1 MDDKVRILLLE
12 DQSFDAELAEHEIK
26 KSVTSY
32 HLKWVDNRDDFIHAL
47 SDFVPDIVISDYNLP
62 TITGLEA
69 LKLKQ
74 SIKPDVPLIIFTG
87 SLNEDIA
94 VGCMKAGAVDYVIKE
109 HMKRLGPAVVS
120 ALEQNEIVIS
130 KKKAELELIKSEE
143 RFHRLADNLPDI
155 IYRYQLIPE
164 QKIEYI
170 NPAIERITGYTPQEH
185 YNDPS
190 LFKSLIYPEDEHL
203 LDIKAYS
210 KTDFLKPLI
219 IRWKKKDGNVIWLEQ
234 RNIPVY
240 DIDGNIIAIEGIAH
254 DITEK
259 RKDEILK
266 QAIYTIASATNSTQ
280 NLDELYTEVHVTI
293 LNIMPAKN
301 FYIALYHSETNEI
314 SFPYFVDEKDL
325 PPTKRPFRH
334 GLTEYVITTGR
345 SILCN
350 LECTQK
356 LINDGEI
363 DLVGEL
369 AAIWLGVPLKF
380 EDETIGVLVVQH
392 YNDET
397 AYSERE
403 QSMLEYISTQVAK
416 TIEYKK
422 AELQIQENSEQI
434 KVQNIELQDLI
445 NELNRNNSEL
455 IKAKERAEESDKLKT
470 AFIQNMSHEIRTPMN
485 AIMGFS
491 ELMEFEID
499 DKEKLLYCTKV
510 IKQRSND
517 LLDIIN
523 ELLDIARIESGQME
537 LKIEPVE
544 LNEFINELHNFYLEQ
559 NEVIENSNID
569 IIRKEVPQYINS
581 VLETD
586 YGKLKQIFVNI
597 INNAIKFTNEGRI
610 EFGFHSVTSENITF
624 YVSDTGKGISE
635 KTKEIIFDR
644 FRKSADESVYVKD
657 GLGLGLAI
665 VKGLLMIFNGKIWVE
680 SELGTG
686 STFYFSVPY
695 KPLKTQIVTKESKA
709 NISYDWSNYKV
720 LIVEDDS
727 FNVSLFIELLHD
739 TKIKCLVANTGQ
751 NAISTFNAQ
760 KDISIVLMDIKL
772 PDINGYEVTAE
783 FKKIN
788 PNIPIIAQTAYASD
802 ADRKRAFKVGCDDFI
817 PKPIKRDKLLA
828 IFNVFLSS

>member
-1 MDDKVRILLLE
+1 MDDNVRILLLE

-26 KSVTSY
+26 KSVISY
-32 HLKWVDNRDDFIHAL
+32 QLKWVDNREDFIQAL
-47 SDFVPDIVISDYNLP
+47 NDFEPEIVISDYNLP

-74 SIKPDVPLIIFTG
+74 SIKPEVPLIIFTG

-109 HMKRLGPAVVS
+109 HLKRLGPSVIS
-120 ALEQNEIVIS
+120 ALEQKEIITA

-143 RFHRLADNLPDI
+143 RFHRLSDNLPDI

-164 QKIEYI
+164 ERIEYI
-170 NPAIERITGYTPQEH
+170 NPAIERITGYTPQDH
-185 YNDPS
+185 YSDAN
-190 LFKSLIYPEDEHL
+190 LFRSLIYPEDEHL
-203 LDIKAYS
+203 LEIRAGS
-210 KTDFLKPLI
+210 KTDFLMPVT
-219 IRWKKKDGNVIWLEQ
+219 IRWIKKDGNVIWLEQ
-234 RNIPVY
+234 RNISVY
-240 DIDGNIIAIEGIAH
+240 DSDGNIIAIEGIAR

-266 QAIYTIASATNSTQ
+266 QAIYSIASATNSTQ

-314 SFPYFVDEKDL
+314 SFPYFVDEKDKT
-325 PPTKRPFRH
+325 PAKRPFRH
-334 GLTEYVITTGR
+334 GLTEYVITTGK

-350 LECTQK
+350 YECSNRFIK
-356 LINDGEI
+356 EGKI
-363 DLVGEL
+363 DLVGES
-369 AAIWLGVPLKF
+369 AAIWLGVPLTF
-380 EDETIGVLVVQH
+380 EEKTIGVMVVQE
-392 YNDET
+392 YNEET

-416 TIEYKK
+416 TIVYKQT
-422 AELQIQENSEQI
+422 ELKIQENAEQI
-434 KVQNIELQDLI
+434 RIQNIELQDLI
-445 NELNRNNSEL
+445 GELNLNNSEL
-455 IKAKERAEESDKLKT
+455 IKAKEKAEESDKLKT

-499 DKEKLLYCTKV
+499 DKEKLLYYTKV

-523 ELLDIARIESGQME
+523 ELLDIARIESGQ
-537 LKIEPVE
+537 LDFKIEPFD
-544 LNEFINELHNFYLEQ
+544 LNELINELHTFYLEQ
-559 NEVIENSNID
+559 NVVVENESIN
-569 IIRKEVPQYINS
+569 IIRKEIPQYINS
-581 VLETD
+581 IVESD
-586 YGKLKQIFVNI
+586 HGKLKQIFVNI
-597 INNAIKFTNEGRI
+597 ISNAIKFTSKGRI
-610 EFGFHSVTSENITF
+610 EFGFHSVTNENVTF
-624 YVSDTGKGISE
+624 YVSDTGIGISE
-635 KTKEIIFDR
+635 ETKEIIFDR

-665 VKGLLMIFNGKIWVE
+665 VKGLLMIFKGKIWVE
-680 SELGTG
+680 SELGVG
-686 STFYFSVPY
+686 STFYFSIPY
-695 KPLKTQIVTKESKA
+695 KPLKTQIIAKESKA
-709 NISYDWSNYKV
+709 DISYDWSRYKV
-720 LIVEDDS
+720 LIVEDDNC
-727 FNVSLFIELLHD
+727 NVSLFVEYLHG
-739 TKIKCLVANTGQ
+739 TKINCLVSNTGQ
-751 NAISTFNAQ
+751 SAISTFKSQ

-788 PNIPIIAQTAYASD
+788 SNIPIVAQTAYASD
-802 ADRKRAFKVGCDDFI
+802 ADRKRALEAGCDDFI
-817 PKPIKRDKLLA
+817 AKPIKRDELLA
-828 IFNVFLSS
+828 IFRIFLNS